1 MNKKTKNLEVELEQ
15 EDWELE
21 KRMNNRTKSL
31 RSQTVQHEDWELE
44 KWTSNRTKNEQED
57 HELKKSNYNKK
68 TKSLKKKKIKRLG
81 AWEKREQ
88 EDTWVG
94 KEKEQKD

>member
-1 MNKKTKNLEVELEQ
+1 MKK
-15 EDWELE
+15 
-21 KRMNNRTKSL
+21 KRITWPKAWKL
-31 RSQTVQHEDWELE
+31 KLLQQEDWELE